1 MKKPYFSKSQVS
13 AYPKIL
19 RSFAQNMCY
28 RLLIAMFVLRCDVL
42 SAQVSGFSEGKSFS
56 ELKAAVYGKSAPQFG
71 KSVRFNPDKIV
82 HSTKTQRQTSLVFLP
97 NWSAEDLPF
106 FCKIEHKWAKKARIP
121 LKFRLGSVE
130 YVDWLEGK
138 SP

>member
-1 MKKPYFSKSQVS
+1 
-13 AYPKIL
+13 
-19 RSFAQNMCY
+19 MCY
-28 RLLIAMFVLRCDVL
+28 RLLIAMFVLFSNPL

-56 ELKAAVYGKSAPQFG
+56 ELKAAVFGKSAPLFRR
-71 KSVRFNPDKIV
+71 SLRFDAEKIA
-82 HSTKTQRQTSLVFLP
+82 HITKTQQQTSLVFLP
-97 NWSAEDLPF
+97 NWSAENLPF

>member
-1 MKKPYFSKSQVS
+1 MF
-13 AYPKIL
+13 
-19 RSFAQNMCY
+19 Y
-28 RLLIAMFVLRCDVL
+28 RLLTPALLLFSAAL

-56 ELKAAVYGKSAPQFG
+56 ELKAAVYGKSAPLF
-71 KSVRFNPDKIV
+71 SRSMRFDPEQIV
-82 HSTKTQRQTSLVFLP
+82 HSSKKQPQTSLVFLP

>member
-1 MKKPYFSKSQVS
+1 MF
-13 AYPKIL
+13 
-19 RSFAQNMCY
+19 Y
-28 RLLIAMFVLRCDVL
+28 RLLTPALLLFSAAL
-42 SAQVSGFSEGKSFS
+42 SAQVSGFSECKSFA
-56 ELKAAVYGKSAPQFG
+56 ELKAAVYGKSAPLFG
-71 KSVRFNPDKIV
+71 RSLRFDPEQIV
-82 HSTKTQRQTSLVFLP
+82 HNSKTQPQTSLVFLP